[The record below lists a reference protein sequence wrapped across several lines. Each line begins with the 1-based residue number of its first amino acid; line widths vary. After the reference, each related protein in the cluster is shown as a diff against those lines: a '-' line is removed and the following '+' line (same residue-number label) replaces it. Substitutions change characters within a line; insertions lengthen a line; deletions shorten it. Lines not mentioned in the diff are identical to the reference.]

1 MHVRAITGAAIAAL
15 AAGAIA
21 TPSFAQDPCH
31 QKQHNNGTAGAV
43 LGGLAGAVVGSNVTS
58 HRGSRTGGAIIG
70 GLAGAAIGNNIGRSS
85 TKCDGRYTYYNGR
98 SYNQPYNGYYNG
110 AYDGRYGNNDY
121 YRQPYYNQPY
131 YNGDYNNGYYNNGY
145 YPY

>member
-1 MHVRAITGAAIAAL
+1 MQVRAITGAAIAAL

-43 LGGLAGAVVGSNVTS
+43 LGGLAGAVIGSNVTS

-85 TKCDGRYTYYNGR
+85 AKCDGRYTYYNQP
-98 SYNQPYNGYYNG
+98 SYNGS
-110 AYDGRYGNNDY
+110 
-121 YRQPYYNQPY
+121 
-131 YNGDYNNGYYNNGY
+131 
-145 YPY
+145 